1 MKKHLFLPFLSLSA
15 LAVLAS
21 CSVHQP
27 QEYQPQM
34 PESFE
39 QASNLATNN
48 DLNQHNQAWW
58 QLFADQQL
66 SDLIEQA
73 LLNNPDMLIATERV
87 IQAEL
92 ALRSAG
98 ASRYPSLDLSA
109 SSASNRDFTNNSTAD
124 STRIG
129 ANASYEIDLWKRNS
143 KNIQSRAAL
152 LKATEF
158 DQQAAKL
165 SLAATVAQT
174 YFEVLNLSKKL
185 ELANKN
191 LAIAQRLLDLVEVK
205 QQNGVATALDVSRQL
220 TAVLNQKSAILP
232 LENSLRQ
239 TEYALAI
246 LLGQQPQNFK
256 VKTAD
261 LRKLA
266 IVEVGAG
273 LPLDLLKRRPDLA
286 ASEQKL
292 ISSDLAIYDAK
303 ANRWPKISLT
313 ANGGIAS
320 NSLLALTSTTTSGG
334 LSLGIAQ
341 SIFDA
346 GRNKNQVLTAES
358 QYRIEVQNHNK
369 LLLNAL
375 VEVEKSL
382 ADIQSLKQQEESQA
396 ATLKEAQRSL
406 ELAEFRFQEGKDS
419 LTTVLD
425 VQRTLFQTEE
435 STLELRKKRL
445 NSAVDLYKVLG
456 GGY

>member
-1 MKKHLFLPFLSLSA
+1 MNKHLFLSFLSLSI
-15 LAVLAS
+15 LAS
-21 CSVHQP
+21 CSVHQT
-27 QEYQPQM
+27 QEYQPTV
-34 PESFE
+34 PENFE
-39 QASNLATNN
+39 QTSNLSASNP
-48 DLNQHNQAWW
+48 LNLHNQIWW

-66 SDLIEQA
+66 SDLIEEA
-73 LLNNPDMLIATERV
+73 LTNSPDMLIATERV

-98 ASRYPSLDLSA
+98 ASRYPNLDLSA
-109 SSASNRDFTNNSTAD
+109 STGHTRNFTDSLSSD

-129 ANASYEIDLWKRNS
+129 ASASYEIDLWKKNS
-143 KNIQSRAAL
+143 KNIANREAL

-165 SLAATVAQT
+165 SLAANVAQT
-174 YFEVLNLSKKL
+174 YFELSNLRKKL

-191 LAIAQRLLDLVEVK
+191 LEIAQRLLDLVEVK
-205 QQNGVATALDVSRQL
+205 QKNGVATALDVSRQL
-220 TAVLNQKSAILP
+220 TSVLNQKSSILP
-232 LENSLRQ
+232 IENSLRQ

-246 LLGQQPQNFK
+246 LLGKQPQNFK
-256 VKTAD
+256 VETAD
-261 LRKLA
+261 LRDLE

-273 LPLDLLKRRPDLA
+273 LPADLLKRRPDLA

-292 ISSDLAIYDAK
+292 ISSDLAIYAAK
-303 ANRWPKISLT
+303 ADRWPSISLT

-320 NSLLALTSTTTSGG
+320 SSLLALTSTTTTGG

-346 GRNKNQVLTAES
+346 GRKKNQVLTTES
-358 QYRIEVQNHNK
+358 QYRVAIQEHNK

-375 VEVEKSL
+375 VEVENAL
-382 ADIQSLKQQEESQA
+382 ADIQSLKQQEVSQE

-406 ELAEFRFQEGKDS
+406 ELAEFRYQEGKDD
-419 LTTVLD
+419 LITVLD

-435 STLELRKKRL
+435 SALELRKKRL
-445 NSAVDLYKVLG
+445 NSAVNLYKVLG
-456 GGY
+456 GSY